1 MELKVNT
8 ICQIISKE
16 NKSKKKRRDAGLIIY
31 NNGYYVEILTEYGN
45 TTTVCVEDVLEIK
58 SVRLKKEVRDM
69 FNEHI
74 KKTTL
79 LNKKRDEWKNI
90 EKEIF
95 AIRKEIGE
103 ISTNIKKIQNILEDN
118 EFFELLFSELEKNKP
133 NVRNWIIDKSPGCCV
148 CYQSGKH
155 IYFYREFDIVQKYG
169 AKHTTLAFEEYD
181 GEVFMYDDYE
191 NLEEYKKYKKIYE
204 TKLFNDLEVTS
215 MCYVNGGK
223 GLTFKSYQSIPIP
236 EGGKLTKELVEKI
249 TKIK

>member
-16 NKSKKKRRDAGLIIY
+16 NKSEKKKRNAGLIID
-31 NNGYYVEILTEYGN
+31 NNGYFVEILTEYGD
-45 TTTVCVEDVLEIK
+45 TTTVCLKDILEIK

-69 FNEHI
+69 FNEYI

-79 LNKKRDEWKNI
+79 LNKKREEWKNI

-95 AIRKEIGE
+95 AIRRE
-103 ISTNIKKIQNILEDN
+103 ISEISSNIKKVQNILEDN
-118 EFFELLFSELEKNKP
+118 EFFELLYLELEKSKP
-133 NVRNWIIDKSPGCCV
+133 NVRNWTIDKSPGCCV
-148 CYQSGKH
+148 LYKEGKH

-191 NLEEYKKYKKIYE
+191 KSAEYKKYKSRYE
-204 TKLFNDLEVTS
+204 TRLFNDLEVTS